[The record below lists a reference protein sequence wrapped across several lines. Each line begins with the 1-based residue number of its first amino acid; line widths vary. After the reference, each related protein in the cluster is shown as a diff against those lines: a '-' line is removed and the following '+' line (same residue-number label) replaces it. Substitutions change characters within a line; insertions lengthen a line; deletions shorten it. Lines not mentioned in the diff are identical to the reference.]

1 MKSKPVFE
9 KFEDFL
15 DFLQSSVNEGVKVAD
30 LSNLQTLLGSYGMD
44 QAGKKAIANVET
56 LAAQAGTSIAAED
69 LAKMSEAI
77 SRLTMTDV
85 TEIDNVDVTVDEIEY
100 DNLRGG
106 AVETAKGQKVGL
118 AEYLTKANKE
128 NLKGGYGK
136 TPGVDE
142 KKGRFT
148 YDEKGGFLKG
158 DGLLGQYLPVETS
171 GILDMKEYKWDDPVK
186 NSIIKMPGGWNTDP
200 KTKRGNSSP
209 DQNPK
214 NVQLTYVLYYVRNIS
229 GAGQSY
235 TSKEVETFVRP
246 KSVETEKL
254 KPIVIQEDLPL
265 FKVNTAELTE
275 EGKKAIMSSLAN
287 VTTAESI
294 SVTGGA
300 SQEGSE
306 ERNKELCELRAKAVS
321 EYLKEYFPTADIK
334 PSGKA
339 DIQPKSPDTDE
350 KVRKTWRKITLDV
363 TGTSLVKTQAA
374 GEETVTVVN
383 NVAKKAQK
391 AFIKAVTIAINGKY
405 IG

>member
-15 DFLQSSVNEGVKVAD
+15 DFLQNSVNEGVKVAD
-30 LSNLQTLLGSYGMD
+30 LSNLQTLLGGYGMD
-44 QAGKKAIANVET
+44 ATGKKAIANIES
-56 LAAQAGTSIAAED
+56 LAAQAGTSIAAAD
-69 LAKMSEAI
+69 LAKISEAI
-77 SRLTMTDV
+77 SKLAITDV
-85 TEIDNVDVTVDEIEY
+85 TTIESVDVAVDEIEY
-100 DNLRGG
+100 TNLRGG
-106 AVETAKGQKVGL
+106 AVETAKGQRVGL

-128 NLKGGYGK
+128 NLNGGYGK
-136 TPGVDE
+136 VPGVDE
-142 KKGRFT
+142 KKGRFV
-148 YDEKGGFLKG
+148 YDEKGGFLRG
-158 DGLLGQYLPVETS
+158 DGLIGQYIPVESS

-186 NSIIKMPGGWNTDP
+186 NPIISWPAGWNEAP
-200 KTKRGNSSP
+200 KTKKGNSSP

-214 NVQLTYVLYYVRNIS
+214 NVQLTYVLYYVRTIS
-229 GAGQSY
+229 NAGESY

-254 KPIVIQEDLPL
+254 APIVIQEDLPL

-275 EGKKAIMSSLAN
+275 DGKKAIMNALAN

-321 EYLKEYFPTADIK
+321 EFLKTYFPTADIK

-363 TGTSLVKTQAA
+363 NGTSLVKTQTA

-383 NVAKKAQK
+383 NVNKKAQK
-391 AFIKAVTIAINGKY
+391 AYIKAVTIGINGKY

>member
-15 DFLQSSVNEGVKVAD
+15 DFLQNSVNEGVKVAD

-44 QAGKKAIANVET
+44 AKGKKAISSVES
-56 LAAQAGTSIAAED
+56 LAAQAGTSIAAAD
-69 LAKMSEAI
+69 LAKISEAI
-77 SRLTMTDV
+77 SKLTMTDV
-85 TEIDNVDVTVDEIEY
+85 TEIDSVDVNVEEITY

-148 YDEKGGFLKG
+148 FDEKGGFLRG

-186 NSIIKMPGGWNTDP
+186 NSMLSYPTTSWIEAPRTKKDVKEP
-200 KTKRGNSSP
+200 KE
-209 DQNPK
+209 
-214 NVQLTYVLYYVRNIS
+214 VQLNYVLYYIRTI
-229 GAGQSY
+229 GTGGQAY

-254 KPIVIQEDLPL
+254 APIVIQEDLPL

-275 EGKKAIMSSLAN
+275 DGKKAIMNSLAN

-321 EYLKEYFPTADIK
+321 DYLKEYFPTADIK

-363 TGTSLVKTQAA
+363 TGTSLVKTQTA
-374 GEETVTVVN
+374 GEETVTKVN
-383 NVAKKAQK
+383 TVNMRAQK
-391 AFIKAVTIAINGKY
+391 AFIKAVTISINGKY